1 MAIQDG
7 QLDIDYL
14 RQWQQDY
21 SRFIINSYS
30 PMAQKAIDES
40 FKVLQTQYSS
50 GVQLPSRPFI
60 EQFIA
65 ERGGRLIREVSEE
78 QFKAINVL
86 VRQASF
92 SESLSGIPE
101 LSKAIRP
108 MIGLTQRQSQAAF
121 HVYEQAKEDGYTEEA
136 ARKKQAAYAEKLHRQ
151 RAETIAIT
159 ETAYAFNW
167 GQQAYMKKCI
177 EDGLIGG
184 CQAQWITA
192 LDERVCDECG
202 HMDRVIT
209 ELDDPFTTTYID
221 RKGRT
226 KTVDGPVV
234 PPMHP
239 RCRCVV
245 NYINVKPP
253 NDWVRDDTGLD
264 EESGGRGPELEEET
278 RENEEETTRTAQQT
292 QQPMTPPVL
301 AKPKQPKQPQTAEL
315 DGEIFTV
322 EKKKDYV
329 FSDGKGTHTR
339 RPEKATIY
347 TAPDGTQFIFQ
358 DRGRKHQTMTPEF
371 AAIQWHLLPQELR
384 DASQKK
390 IEFVG
395 YYNPNDKYWRKQY
408 KNFTHSY
415 ATSGAAITFYRHDRP
430 HDGPYFREA
439 MSHEIGHQIDRTLGN
454 GTYYSLGTEWMAATA
469 ADKVLTGKDAVTTY
483 GENSPKED
491 FAESIMLSQMRLDE
505 LKKFPNRYM
514 LLKGLLGKIVKR
526 IGGKLNGDV
535 EKDGRPNPIRG
546 RLFRD
551 ILLRQ
556 LRERS

>member
-1 MAIQDG
+1 
-7 QLDIDYL
+7 
-14 RQWQQDY
+14 
-21 SRFIINSYS
+21 
-30 PMAQKAIDES
+30 MAQKAIDTS
-40 FKVLQTQYSS
+40 VKALKLQYSP
-50 GVQLPSRPFI
+50 GVRQLNTPFI
-60 EQFIA
+60 DRFIS

-78 QFKAINVL
+78 QFKAINIL
-86 VRQASF
+86 VREASF
-92 SESLSGIPE
+92 SETMSTRE
-101 LSKAIRP
+101 LAKAIRP
-108 MIGLTQRQSQAAF
+108 TIGLTQRQSQAAF
-121 HVYEQAKEDGYTEEA
+121 HVYEQAKEDGYSEEA
-136 ARKKQAAYAEKLHRQ
+136 ARKKQAVYAERLHRQ

-159 ETAYAFNW
+159 ETAYAYNW
-167 GQQAYMKKCI
+167 GQQAYMKQCI

-209 ELDDPFTTTYID
+209 ELDDPFTTTYVD

-253 NDWVRDDTGLD
+253 NDWVRDDTGID

-278 RENEEETTRTAQQT
+278 RENEEETTRTEQQT
-292 QQPMTPPVL
+292 QQPTAPPVQQ
-301 AKPKQPKQPQTAEL
+301 PKHPKQPQTVEL
-315 DGEIFTV
+315 DGETFTV
-322 EKKKDYV
+322 EKRPDYV
-329 FSDGKGTHTR
+329 FSDGNGASARK
-339 RPEKATIY
+339 PEKATVY
-347 TAPDGTQFIFQ
+347 TATDGTQFIFQ
-358 DRGRKHQTMTPEF
+358 DGGRRHQGMTPEF
-371 AAIQWHLLPQELR
+371 AATQWHLLPQELR
-384 DASQKK
+384 DMSTKK

-395 YYNPNDKYWRKQY
+395 YYNPQDKYWRKQY
-408 KNFTHSY
+408 KGFTHSY
-415 ATSGAAITFYRHDRP
+415 ATGGAVITFYRHDGP
-430 HDGPYFREA
+430 HSPVGYRDA
-439 MSHEIGHQIDRTLGN
+439 MSHEIGHQIDRALGN
-454 GTYYSLGTEWMAATA
+454 GTYYSLGTDWMAATA
-469 ADKVLTGKDAVTTY
+469 ADKLLTGKDAVTKY